1 MKKITF
7 LTSLLFGLFLSLSI
21 NAQTTI
27 EFESATSG
35 DGTPSMTSTE
45 LPGVTIT
52 FTAATG
58 NIDVPN
64 GAGIGGSSGK
74 VVYTST
80 GDLSQSM
87 TVSFS
92 AAVDI
97 VSLQHF
103 DPFDAFSET
112 LTFTPTGGSNSLVTS
127 THPATGGATAT
138 LNWTG
143 VTSFTITG
151 STLAGHYA
159 IDKLQLSIAAPII
172 CSAPTAQATSAVFGT
187 ETSSTLNITSFTAP
201 VGGADGYSIF
211 INDTN
216 SFTVPVDGDEPTGDL
231 TWNDAGQ
238 QPVYFGTSASPNITV
253 SDLDPGTTYYYQVY
267 AYNDCSGTETYE
279 TTGLS
284 SSDTTALGELTIT
297 GIYGLNKVYNGTT
310 AANAYGFSTLTGVL
324 PGDDVTIVSSPVFT
338 FVTSNV
344 GTGITITTTGYSI
357 TGIDAGK
364 YTLTQPTLSA
374 NISPAPLT
382 VIATSGISKVYGATD
397 PALTYTFTGFVNGNT
412 EGVLDTG
419 VSISRVSGENA
430 GMYTVIPS
438 GAADSNYSI
447 SFVTTTFSI
456 TRAPLTVTATS
467 GISKVYGAIDPAL
480 TYTFT
485 GLVSGNEE
493 GDLDTGV
500 SISRVSGENVGMYTV
515 TPSGAADSNYSISF
529 VTTTFSITRAPL
541 TVTATSGISK
551 VYGAIDPALTY
562 TITGFVSGNE
572 EGDLDTGVS
581 ISRVSG
587 ENAGMYTVTPSGA
600 ADTNYSVSFVTTT
613 FSITKAPLTVTATSG
628 ISKVYGA
635 IDPALTYTI
644 TGFVSGNEEGD
655 LDTGVSISR
664 VSGENAGMYTV
675 TPSGAA
681 DTNYSVSFVTT
692 TFSITKAPLTVT
704 ATSGISKVYGAIDP
718 ALTYTITGY
727 VNGNTEGV
735 LDTGV
740 SISRVSGE
748 NAGMYTVTPSGAADS
763 NYSISFVT
771 TTFSITKAPLTVT
784 ATSGISKVYGAI
796 DPALTYTITGFVSGN
811 EEGDLDTG
819 VSISRVSGEN
829 AGMYTVTPSGAA
841 DSNYSVSFVTTTFSI
856 TKAPLTVTATS
867 GISKVY
873 GAIDPALT
881 YTITGFVSGNEE
893 GDLDTGVSI
902 SRVSGENAGM
912 YTVTPSGA
920 ADSNYSISFVTTTFS
935 ILSLVDLAVSIDV
948 LNDPLVAGG
957 DALETFR
964 VSVTNNGPSA
974 ATGVEL
980 SLTSELPIGVSFTK
994 HVPSGGSYN
1003 DEVWAVDALAAGNS
1017 KTLTFTVQAGA
1028 DAVSGTDVVP
1038 LEFEVSGVN
1047 ESQSSTANDA
1057 ASAAIS
1063 IISIEDTASIE
1074 VAATIERQN
1083 GLFIGQVTVTNQND
1097 EAIPAFRLYV
1107 KNLPED
1113 VQVYNAN
1120 GTELYGTPAVE
1131 LPYLLYNY
1139 PLAKEASVTI
1149 SVEFFRPSMDP
1160 DFTPDYDVELL
1171 AVPETVPA
1179 AGTSGVAVTLFKEL
1193 SNGDILIEVASI
1205 PGHDY
1210 AIEYSANMN
1219 AWNRVP
1225 QTLNAPANRLQ
1236 WIDNGPPK
1244 TLVHP
1249 STVPQRFYRLVDL
1262 TAGTN

>member
-159 IDKLQLSIAAPII
+159 IDKLQLSIAAPI

-412 EGVLDTG
+412 EGV
-419 VSISRVSGENA
+419 
-430 GMYTVIPS
+430 
-438 GAADSNYSI
+438 
-447 SFVTTTFSI
+447 
-456 TRAPLTVTATS
+456 
-467 GISKVYGAIDPAL
+467 
-480 TYTFT
+480 
-485 GLVSGNEE
+485 
-493 GDLDTGV
+493 
-500 SISRVSGENVGMYTV
+500 
-515 TPSGAADSNYSISF
+515 
-529 VTTTFSITRAPL
+529 
-541 TVTATSGISK
+541 
-551 VYGAIDPALTY
+551 
-562 TITGFVSGNE
+562 
-572 EGDLDTGVS
+572 
-581 ISRVSG
+581 
-587 ENAGMYTVTPSGA
+587 
-600 ADTNYSVSFVTTT
+600 
-613 FSITKAPLTVTATSG
+613 
-628 ISKVYGA
+628 
-635 IDPALTYTI
+635 
-644 TGFVSGNEEGD
+644 
-655 LDTGVSISR
+655 
-664 VSGENAGMYTV
+664 
-675 TPSGAA
+675 
-681 DTNYSVSFVTT
+681 
-692 TFSITKAPLTVT
+692 
-704 ATSGISKVYGAIDP
+704 
-718 ALTYTITGY
+718 
-727 VNGNTEGV
+727 
-735 LDTGV
+735 
-740 SISRVSGE
+740 
-748 NAGMYTVTPSGAADS
+748 
-763 NYSISFVT
+763 
-771 TTFSITKAPLTVT
+771 
-784 ATSGISKVYGAI
+784 
-796 DPALTYTITGFVSGN
+796 
-811 EEGDLDTG
+811 
-819 VSISRVSGEN
+819 
-829 AGMYTVTPSGAA
+829 
-841 DSNYSVSFVTTTFSI
+841 
-856 TKAPLTVTATS
+856 
-867 GISKVY
+867 
-873 GAIDPALT
+873 
-881 YTITGFVSGNEE
+881 
-893 GDLDTGVSI
+893 LDTGVSI

>member
-64 GAGIGGSSGK
+64 AAGLGGSSGK

-412 EGVLDTG
+412 EGV
-419 VSISRVSGENA
+419 
-430 GMYTVIPS
+430 
-438 GAADSNYSI
+438 
-447 SFVTTTFSI
+447 
-456 TRAPLTVTATS
+456 
-467 GISKVYGAIDPAL
+467 
-480 TYTFT
+480 
-485 GLVSGNEE
+485 
-493 GDLDTGV
+493 
-500 SISRVSGENVGMYTV
+500 
-515 TPSGAADSNYSISF
+515 
-529 VTTTFSITRAPL
+529 
-541 TVTATSGISK
+541 
-551 VYGAIDPALTY
+551 
-562 TITGFVSGNE
+562 
-572 EGDLDTGVS
+572 
-581 ISRVSG
+581 
-587 ENAGMYTVTPSGA
+587 
-600 ADTNYSVSFVTTT
+600 
-613 FSITKAPLTVTATSG
+613 
-628 ISKVYGA
+628 
-635 IDPALTYTI
+635 
-644 TGFVSGNEEGD
+644 
-655 LDTGVSISR
+655 
-664 VSGENAGMYTV
+664 
-675 TPSGAA
+675 
-681 DTNYSVSFVTT
+681 
-692 TFSITKAPLTVT
+692 
-704 ATSGISKVYGAIDP
+704 
-718 ALTYTITGY
+718 
-727 VNGNTEGV
+727 
-735 LDTGV
+735 
-740 SISRVSGE
+740 
-748 NAGMYTVTPSGAADS
+748 
-763 NYSISFVT
+763 
-771 TTFSITKAPLTVT
+771 
-784 ATSGISKVYGAI
+784 
-796 DPALTYTITGFVSGN
+796 
-811 EEGDLDTG
+811 
-819 VSISRVSGEN
+819 
-829 AGMYTVTPSGAA
+829 
-841 DSNYSVSFVTTTFSI
+841 
-856 TKAPLTVTATS
+856 
-867 GISKVY
+867 
-873 GAIDPALT
+873 
-881 YTITGFVSGNEE
+881 
-893 GDLDTGVSI
+893 LDTGVSI

>member
-52 FTAATG
+52 FTAAVG

-419 VSISRVSGENA
+419 VSISRVSGEN
-430 GMYTVIPS
+430 
-438 GAADSNYSI
+438 
-447 SFVTTTFSI
+447 
-456 TRAPLTVTATS
+456 
-467 GISKVYGAIDPAL
+467 
-480 TYTFT
+480 
-485 GLVSGNEE
+485 
-493 GDLDTGV
+493 
-500 SISRVSGENVGMYTV
+500 VGMYTV

-529 VTTTFSITRAPL
+529 VTTTFSITR
-541 TVTATSGISK
+541 
-551 VYGAIDPALTY
+551 
-562 TITGFVSGNE
+562 
-572 EGDLDTGVS
+572 
-581 ISRVSG
+581 
-587 ENAGMYTVTPSGA
+587 
-600 ADTNYSVSFVTTT
+600 
-613 FSITKAPLTVTATSG
+613 
-628 ISKVYGA
+628 
-635 IDPALTYTI
+635 
-644 TGFVSGNEEGD
+644 
-655 LDTGVSISR
+655 
-664 VSGENAGMYTV
+664 
-675 TPSGAA
+675 
-681 DTNYSVSFVTT
+681 
-692 TFSITKAPLTVT
+692 
-704 ATSGISKVYGAIDP
+704 
-718 ALTYTITGY
+718 
-727 VNGNTEGV
+727 
-735 LDTGV
+735 
-740 SISRVSGE
+740 
-748 NAGMYTVTPSGAADS
+748 
-763 NYSISFVT
+763 
-771 TTFSITKAPLTVT
+771 
-784 ATSGISKVYGAI
+784 
-796 DPALTYTITGFVSGN
+796 
-811 EEGDLDTG
+811 
-819 VSISRVSGEN
+819 
-829 AGMYTVTPSGAA
+829 
-841 DSNYSVSFVTTTFSI
+841 
-856 TKAPLTVTATS
+856 APLTVTATS